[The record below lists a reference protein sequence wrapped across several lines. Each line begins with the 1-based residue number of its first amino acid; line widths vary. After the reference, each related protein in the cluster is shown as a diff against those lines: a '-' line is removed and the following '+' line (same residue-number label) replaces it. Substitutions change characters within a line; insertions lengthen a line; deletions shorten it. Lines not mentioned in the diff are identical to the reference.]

1 MVRKV
6 KTTPERSAIS
16 RRQFLTRIG
25 MGTAAAASGLP
36 RLAGP
41 ALLLGG
47 ANKSGSK
54 ITLGSG
60 AHTYELVPGWG
71 QLPGGVK
78 YGYTHGVQIDSSNR
92 VIVHN
97 QSKDSVIL
105 FDHKGKYIKS
115 WGPAFQ
121 KGAHGCLLRK
131 EEGTEYLY
139 LSDYER
145 HMVVKTTLDGETVWT
160 INWPRDSG
168 VYRSEDEFKPT
179 NVAVAPNGDIYVSD
193 GYGLSYV
200 HHYNSKL
207 ERIRTWGGKGQE
219 PGKLDCPHGIWVDT
233 RAAEP
238 VVVVADRANARLQTF
253 TLDGRHLGFFSDA
266 MRRPCH
272 FDQAKNGDLL
282 IPDLWGVVTIYD
294 KNNKPVAQLGD
305 NQGVWEKKGWP
316 DLPHDTWVPG
326 KFISPH
332 AACWDQR
339 GDMYV
344 VEWIAEGRVTK
355 LRRV

>member
-1 MVRKV
+1 M
-6 KTTPERSAIS
+6 
-16 RRQFLTRIG
+16 TRLG
-25 MGTAAAASGLP
+25 VGAATTAAA
-36 RLAGP
+36 P
-41 ALLLGG
+41 ALLLRG

-54 ITLGSG
+54 IVLGGG
-60 AHTYELVPGWG
+60 AHTYELVKDWG
-71 QLPGGVK
+71 QLPSGVK
-78 YGYTHGVQIDSSNR
+78 YGYTHGVQIDSHNR
-92 VIVHN
+92 VILHN
-97 QSKDSVIL
+97 QSKDSVII
-105 FDHKGKYIKS
+105 FDHLGKYIKS
-115 WGPAFQ
+115 WGPEFQ

-131 EEGTEYLY
+131 ENGTEYLY

-145 HMVVKTTLDGETVWT
+145 HVVVKTTLDGETLWT
-160 INWPRDSG
+160 LNWPQDSG
-168 VYRSEDEFKPT
+168 VYKSEAEFKPT
-179 NVAVAPNGDIYVSD
+179 NVAVAPNGDIYVAD
-193 GYGLSYV
+193 GYGLSYI
-200 HHYNSKL
+200 HQYTSDLK
-207 ERIRTWGGKGQE
+207 RIRTWGGKGSE

-233 RAAEP
+233 RSAQP
-238 VVVVADRANARLQTF
+238 ILMVTDRANGRLQTF
-253 TLDGRHLGFFSDA
+253 TMDGKHIGFLTDA

-305 NQGVWEKKGWP
+305 NQGVWEKQGWP
-316 DLPHDTWVPG
+316 NLSHESWQPG

-332 AACWDQR
+332 AACWDKR